1 MKTLATLHDA
11 RVEMIDIALNTDKQ
25 QSHNN
30 LINLSNHRCHLGKLG
45 MYGSTS
51 TNNASLGLCKCVVAS
66 GTSGLG
72 QP

>member
-30 LINLSNHRCHLGKLG
+30 LINLSNHRCYLGKLG
-45 MYGSTS
+45 MYGTS
-51 TNNASLGLCKCVVAS
+51 TNNASLGLCKCIALPGLPAL
-66 GTSGLG
+66 GT
-72 QP
+72 P